1 MESTNDNWKQT
12 VVSIPT
18 GNDISL
24 IIHTKSKDGL
34 GFSLIDYVNR
44 DTSSVTLPTKMERG

>member
-12 VVSIPT
+12 VVSVPT

-34 GFSLIDYVNR
+34 GFSLIDYVNS